1 MFVLIPCFYLVMI
14 AAMILVSTP
23 FLFVYPLIAERGL
36 KGIEAIKTS
45 FAGVKANFGG
55 VLKLVLL
62 YTLISLVAACMC
74 YIPAILFLPLSFGG
88 IFLAYREI
96 FPLDGKA

>member
-1 MFVLIPCFYLVMI
+1 M
-14 AAMILVSTP
+14 
-23 FLFVYPLIAERGL
+23 
-36 KGIEAIKTS
+36 
-45 FAGVKANFGG
+45 
-55 VLKLVLL
+55 LKLVLL

-88 IFLAYREI
+88 VFLAYREI